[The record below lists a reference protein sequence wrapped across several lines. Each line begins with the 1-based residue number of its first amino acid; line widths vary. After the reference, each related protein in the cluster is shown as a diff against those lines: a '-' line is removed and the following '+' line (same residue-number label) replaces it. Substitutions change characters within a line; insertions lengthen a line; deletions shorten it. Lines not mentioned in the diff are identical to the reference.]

1 MKNLLSILALFPLL
15 MIAPDLPASVPTAQ
29 VIALSNPIH
38 PRDVNRLLKI
48 AAAEWNLSV
57 GQARQAYNAGNLT
70 LTRYPQAGV
79 NVYMIVYDGFC
90 ILAALE
96 DKF

>member
-1 MKNLLSILALFPLL
+1 MKNLLSILALLPLL
-15 MIAPDLPASVPTAQ
+15 MLAPALPAAVPTSQ
-29 VIALSNPIH
+29 IFALSNPIH

-48 AAAEWNLSV
+48 AATEWNLTV
-57 GQARQAYNAGNLT
+57 GQARQSYNAGNLT
-70 LTRYPQAGV
+70 LALYPQAGV
-79 NVYMIVYDGFC
+79 NVYMIAYDGFC